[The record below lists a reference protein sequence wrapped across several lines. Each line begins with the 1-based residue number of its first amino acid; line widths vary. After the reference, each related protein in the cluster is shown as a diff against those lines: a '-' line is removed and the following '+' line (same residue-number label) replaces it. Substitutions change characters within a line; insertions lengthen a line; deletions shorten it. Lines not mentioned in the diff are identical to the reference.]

1 MPPPGLGRGTPK
13 RPRRG
18 AVGPFFTM
26 FGAMIGDDLASP
38 GILDTFEFMATEP
51 SSARSTQQLSVE
63 MQPQRENSTSSLGGF
78 FLESGTVDQPS
89 NSLESVVGAGTGG
102 SLLLHGGRKRRRAS
116 DDFGHSRIIESD
128 QCSDHDDR
136 HLKAPN
142 HPPHTSQEAT
152 IESLKREVAELLSAR
167 TLVGLGCYTAPL
179 APGPQAAL
187 AHARRQAARAFLH
200 YRCASV
206 MQPQWWKV
214 RRNWTATFL
223 EIFRIPLFYATI
235 LDPVFVCQDVVRI
248 FYHL

>member
-78 FLESGTVDQPS
+78 FLETGPVDQPS
-89 NSLESVVGAGTGG
+89 SSLESVVEGGTIG
-102 SLLLHGGRKRRRAS
+102 SLIMPGSRKRSRPS
-116 DDFGHSRIIESD
+116 DDFDRTRIIEPD
-128 QCSDHDDR
+128 QCSDYDGENF
-136 HLKAPN
+136 KASN
-142 HPPHTSQEAT
+142 DSPHASQEAA
-152 IESLKREVAELLSAR
+152 IESLKREVVELLSAR

-179 APGPQAAL
+179 AAGPQDDL

-200 YRCASV
+200 YRCANV

-214 RRNWTATFL
+214 RVWRS
-223 EIFRIPLFYATI
+223 
-235 LDPVFVCQDVVRI
+235 
-248 FYHL
+248 